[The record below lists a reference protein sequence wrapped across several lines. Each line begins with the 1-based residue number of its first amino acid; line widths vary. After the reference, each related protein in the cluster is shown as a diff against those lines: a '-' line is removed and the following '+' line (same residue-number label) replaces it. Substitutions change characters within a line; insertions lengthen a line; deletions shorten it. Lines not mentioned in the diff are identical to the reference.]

1 MQVSTNDFRKG
12 MKIEVDGAPYA
23 IVDFQHVKPG
33 KGGAFVRTKLKH
45 LRLGTVI
52 DRTFRAEEK
61 VPLVNFEEKRM
72 QFLYRDDRFHFMDLE
87 TYDQIALSED
97 EVRDARQF
105 LQENTEVEVLYV
117 DGAPIGIELPNFVDL
132 VVVKTEPGVRG
143 DTASG
148 GSKPATLETGAVVSV
163 PLFINEGD
171 VLRVDTR
178 TGAYISRTAAAAGAG
193 EERGKAQR
201 RCGPSPQ
208 RGAAAHRSR
217 AGARPVG
224 TGGEP
229 GGNPHPYPAG
239 GGSRRGARRADP
251 AGAGR
256 ESRGPPRHRRGTH
269 GRHLLPG
276 AFPDHRPVRE
286 GGGRHQGRAGAL
298 HHRSHEAHER
308 DRIEGGRPDLQDPG
322 RERSTGRVRPT
333 PLPPRTQGLTRRKSQ
348 WRPVPTAG
356 QLSSAPSPGARRA
369 GPRRCGRRQAPSGA
383 PRGYSAP
390 SLSRCSPFPSPVPRS
405 SGSLP
410 RRPTSRAIPEPGSS
424 GCRPRGP
431 NSPRSPSSRKRE
443 SGSTAPASIPTPAS
457 ASPTPWSESEK
468 TRSSARTWR
477 AASRAGAGR
486 ASAPGRPRRPVF
498 SSTRGSSRSPNPRPS

>member
-97 EVRDARQF
+97 EVGDARQF

-132 VVVKTEPGVRG
+132 VVVKKEPGVRG

-193 EERGKAQR
+193 
-201 RCGPSPQ
+201 
-208 RGAAAHRSR
+208 
-217 AGARPVG
+217 
-224 TGGEP
+224 
-229 GGNPHPYPAG
+229 
-239 GGSRRGARRADP
+239 
-251 AGAGR
+251 
-256 ESRGPPRHRRGTH
+256 
-269 GRHLLPG
+269 
-276 AFPDHRPVRE
+276 
-286 GGGRHQGRAGAL
+286 
-298 HHRSHEAHER
+298 
-308 DRIEGGRPDLQDPG
+308 
-322 RERSTGRVRPT
+322 
-333 PLPPRTQGLTRRKSQ
+333 
-348 WRPVPTAG
+348 
-356 QLSSAPSPGARRA
+356 
-369 GPRRCGRRQAPSGA
+369 
-383 PRGYSAP
+383 
-390 SLSRCSPFPSPVPRS
+390 
-405 SGSLP
+405 
-410 RRPTSRAIPEPGSS
+410 
-424 GCRPRGP
+424 
-431 NSPRSPSSRKRE
+431 
-443 SGSTAPASIPTPAS
+443 
-457 ASPTPWSESEK
+457 
-468 TRSSARTWR
+468 
-477 AASRAGAGR
+477 
-486 ASAPGRPRRPVF
+486 
-498 SSTRGSSRSPNPRPS
+498 